1 MKQCRLYNYLE
12 YIKREKD
19 LADSTLE
26 SYKRDLLQFRKY
38 LIDKQIDNITNV
50 NKTTVI
56 TYMVYLQKKGK
67 SAATVARSLASIRGF
82 FQYLLNIG
90 IIKEDPTYNLRPP
103 KEERKIPDIL
113 SKEEVDLLLSQPAGD
128 SFIGARDK
136 AMLKLLYTT
145 GIKVSELVALNVD
158 NLDMQLG
165 CLLLNYQD
173 ASDRLIP
180 IDADTLICIKNYMDN
195 YRKKLVKDNEE
206 KALFLNYNG
215 NRLTRQGFWK
225 IIRQYSKK
233 ANINK
238 KITPMTLRHS
248 FAVHRLDNKD
258 NIIRLINILNYSK
271 ISDT

>member
-113 SKEEVDLLLSQPAGD
+113 SKEEVD
-128 SFIGARDK
+128 FI
-136 AMLKLLYTT
+136 
-145 GIKVSELVALNVD
+145 IVS
-158 NLDMQLG
+158 
-165 CLLLNYQD
+165 
-173 ASDRLIP
+173 ASWR
-180 IDADTLICIKNYMDN
+180 
-195 YRKKLVKDNEE
+195 
-206 KALFLNYNG
+206 
-215 NRLTRQGFWK
+215 
-225 IIRQYSKK
+225 
-233 ANINK
+233 
-238 KITPMTLRHS
+238 
-248 FAVHRLDNKD
+248 
-258 NIIRLINILNYSK
+258 
-271 ISDT
+271 

>member
-1 MKQCRLYNYLE
+1 M
-12 YIKREKD
+12 
-19 LADSTLE
+19 
-26 SYKRDLLQFRKY
+26 LQFRKY

>member
-1 MKQCRLYNYLE
+1 M
-12 YIKREKD
+12 
-19 LADSTLE
+19 
-26 SYKRDLLQFRKY
+26 
-38 LIDKQIDNITNV
+38 
-50 NKTTVI
+50 
-56 TYMVYLQKKGK
+56 
-67 SAATVARSLASIRGF
+67 
-82 FQYLLNIG
+82 
-90 IIKEDPTYNLRPP
+90 
-103 KEERKIPDIL
+103 
-113 SKEEVDLLLSQPAGD
+113 SQPAGD

-238 KITPMTLRHS
+238 KITPMTFTTFFCR
-248 FAVHRLDNKD
+248 
-258 NIIRLINILNYSK
+258 
-271 ISDT
+271 T

>member
-258 NIIRLINILNYSK
+258 NIVRLINILNYSK